1 MKLKT
6 LLTLLFLI
14 PSLSW
19 GDSYA
24 DKKGV
29 IIIMENPASITVG
42 LSMKGKLSCLSM
54 ACASKLLADVATNH
68 CKKYNKFPVMVS
80 EKTLPGGYPDG
91 ATFLCSE

>member
-1 MKLKT
+1 LKT
-6 LLTLLFLI
+6 LLALLLLI

-19 GDSYA
+19 GDNYA

-54 ACASKLLADVATNH
+54 AC
-68 CKKYNKFPVMVS
+68 
-80 EKTLPGGYPDG
+80 
-91 ATFLCSE
+91 

>member
-1 MKLKT
+1 MKT
-6 LLTLLFLI
+6 LLTLLLLI

-29 IIIMENPASITVG
+29 IIVMENPASITVG
-42 LSMKGKLSCLSM
+42 LSMKGRLSCLSM

-68 CKKYNKFPVMVS
+68 CKKFNKFPVMVS

-91 ATFLCSE
+91 ATFLRAD

>member
-1 MKLKT
+1 ML
-6 LLTLLFLI
+6 LI

-29 IIIMENPASITVG
+29 IIVMENPASITVG

-68 CKKYNKFPVMVS
+68 CKKFNKFPVMVS
-80 EKTLPGGYPDG
+80 EKTLPGGFPDG
-91 ATFLCSE
+91 ATFLCAD